1 MPSAWPSPAMLAQS
15 SFVHAAVTSKPWYFY
30 LEQSCTILP
39 FFLVAFLV
47 VAGSGAVTVCS
58 RTKKSDGHGQVN
70 HQDHQHHHHQADDVN
85 TVWTA
90 LTILGTI
97 LLAFVMGLT
106 LLGALGMGYQTR
118 FILPLSPIVAIIVAV
133 FTEELSTLKVS
144 SPLTVAWIDQMLSM
158 IMVLTAIHGWYYGVQ
173 YPTRYADLGGGVFDI
188 LASILR
194 HPTDTDVQQTLF
206 HIPSRAQAALKLLQ
220 THGFL

>member
-1 MPSAWPSPAMLAQS
+1 MLAQS
-15 SFVHAAVTSKPWYFY
+15 SFVHAAVTGRPWYFY
-30 LEQSCTILP
+30 LEQSCAVLP

-47 VAGSGAVTVCS
+47 VVVAAVVTVCS
-58 RTKKSDGHGQVN
+58 RKRRFDGHVQVN
-70 HQDHQHHHHQADDVN
+70 HKHQQSDDVD
-85 TVWTA
+85 VLWMA

-97 LLAFVMGLT
+97 LLAFVVGLT

-133 FTEELSTLKVS
+133 FTEELATLKLS
-144 SPLTVAWIDQMLSM
+144 SPLTAAWIDQMLSM

-173 YPTRYADLGGGVFDI
+173 YPTRYADLHGGVFEI

-194 HPTDTDVQQTLF
+194 HPTDTEVQQTLF
-206 HIPSRAQAALKLLQ
+206 HIPSRAQATLKLLH
-220 THGFL
+220 THGFLQQHD

>member
-15 SFVHAAVTSKPWYFY
+15 SFVHAAVTGRPWYFY
-30 LEQSCTILP
+30 LEQSCTVLP

-47 VAGSGAVTVCS
+47 VVVAAVVSACS
-58 RTKKSDGHGQVN
+58 RKRKFDGQVLVN
-70 HQDHQHHHHQADDVN
+70 PKHQQSDDVD
-85 TVWTA
+85 VLWMA

-97 LLAFVMGLT
+97 LLAFVVGLT

-133 FTEELSTLKVS
+133 FTEELATLKLS
-144 SPLTVAWIDQMLSM
+144 SPLTAAWIDQMLSM

-173 YPTRYADLGGGVFDI
+173 YPTRYADLHGGVFDV

-194 HPTDTDVQQTLF
+194 HPTDTEVQQSLL
-206 HIPSRAQAALKLLQ
+206 HIPSRAQATLKLLH
-220 THGFL
+220 THGFLQQHD